1 MSDCVVD
8 QGLHVSSFWLCHILL
23 CKRARQVELSDKGHM
38 RDLLSQ
44 DTGYS
49 ISYIITV
56 KITYIEQVNYCSN
69 NNNIITKKKMKNL
82 KGPRCC
88 GSSSL
93 DRLSGFLVPL
103 PQMCQNDT
111 LGAFTIV

>member
-1 MSDCVVD
+1 MC
-8 QGLHVSSFWLCHILL
+8 
-23 CKRARQVELSDKGHM
+23 
-38 RDLLSQ
+38 DLLSQ

-69 NNNIITKKKMKNL
+69 NILKKMKNL

-103 PQMCQNDT
+103 PPMRKNDT
-111 LGAFTIV
+111 LEALLFNELDVCHIHAWSPNWVKMLIWLFKVHF

>member
-8 QGLHVSSFWLCHILL
+8 QDLHVSSFLAVSQGVTHLSHILL

-44 DTGYS
+44 DTDYS

-69 NNNIITKKKMKNL
+69 NNNIITKKIEKSK
-82 KGPRCC
+82 R
-88 GSSSL
+88 
-93 DRLSGFLVPL
+93 
-103 PQMCQNDT
+103 PQV
-111 LGAFTIV
+111 LWK

>member
-1 MSDCVVD
+1 
-8 QGLHVSSFWLCHILL
+8 
-23 CKRARQVELSDKGHM
+23 
-38 RDLLSQ
+38 
-44 DTGYS
+44 
-49 ISYIITV
+49 
-56 KITYIEQVNYCSN
+56 
-69 NNNIITKKKMKNL
+69 MKNL

-111 LGAFTIV
+111 LGAFTIFNELDVRHIHAWSPNWVKM